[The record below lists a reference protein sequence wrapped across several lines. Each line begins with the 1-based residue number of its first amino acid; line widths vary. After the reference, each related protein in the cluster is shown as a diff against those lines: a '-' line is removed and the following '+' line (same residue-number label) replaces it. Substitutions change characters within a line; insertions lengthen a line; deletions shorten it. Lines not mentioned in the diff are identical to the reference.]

1 MTIIY
6 IEFVV
11 KIVELNEKLISLRKE
26 KRMSQQ
32 DLAEALNVSRQAVSR
47 WEVGIAIPSMDNL
60 LALSKLFGVP
70 ADELMGADRGTDV
83 LESEKESEKVQ
94 GSGNIKGRSVRKV
107 ILIILAAAA
116 LVAAIVI
123 TYLNQKEA
131 EPVEQNT
138 VKFEGLEEERISDS
152 DAVVS
157 EPIP

>member
-60 LALSKLFGVP
+60 LALSKLFRVP

-83 LESEKESEKVQ
+83 LESEKVQ

-138 VKFEGLEEERISDS
+138 VNFEGLEEERISDS

>member
-60 LALSKLFGVP
+60 LALSKLFVVP

-83 LESEKESEKVQ
+83 LESEKVQ

>member
-1 MTIIY
+1 M
-6 IEFVV
+6 
-11 KIVELNEKLISLRKE
+11 KLNERLISLRKD

-32 DLAEALNVSRQAVSR
+32 DLAEALNVSRQAVSS
-47 WEVGIAIPSMDNL
+47 WEVGIAIPSMDYL

-70 ADELMGADRGTDV
+70 TDELMGGDKVVGV
-83 LESEKESEKVQ
+83 PESEKTQ
-94 GSGNIKGRSVRKV
+94 GSGNRKGRSVLKV

-138 VKFEGLEEERISDS
+138 VKFEELEEERISDS
-152 DAVVS
+152 DAVIS
-157 EPIP
+157 GPIS

>member
-1 MTIIY
+1 MAIVC
-6 IEFVV
+6 IEFEV
-11 KIVELNEKLISLRKE
+11 KTVKLNERLISLRKD

-47 WEVGIAIPSMDNL
+47 CEVGIAIPSMDNL

-70 ADELMGADRGTDV
+70 TDELMGGDKVVSVPER
-83 LESEKESEKVQ
+83 EKTQ
-94 GSGNIKGRSVRKV
+94 GSGNRKGRSVLKV

-123 TYLNQKEA
+123 TYLNQKDT
-131 EPVEQNT
+131 EPEEQNT

-152 DAVVS
+152 DAVIS
-157 EPIP
+157 GPIS

>member
-1 MTIIY
+1 M
-6 IEFVV
+6 V
-11 KIVELNEKLISLRKE
+11 KIVELNEKLISLRKD

-70 ADELMGADRGTDV
+70 ADELMGSDRGTDV
-83 LESEKESEKVQ
+83 LESRKVQ
-94 GSGNIKGRSVRKV
+94 GNGNIKGRSVLKV
-107 ILIILAAAA
+107 ILSILAAAA

-131 EPVEQNT
+131 EPVEQNP

-152 DAVVS
+152 DAVKNG
-157 EPIP
+157 PIS

>member
-1 MTIIY
+1 M
-6 IEFVV
+6 
-11 KIVELNEKLISLRKE
+11 KLNERLISLRKD

-70 ADELMGADRGTDV
+70 TDELMGGDKVVSVPEG
-83 LESEKESEKVQ
+83 EKTQ
-94 GSGNIKGRSVRKV
+94 GSGNRKGRSVLKV

-123 TYLNQKEA
+123 TYLNQKDT
-131 EPVEQNT
+131 EPEEQNT

-152 DAVVS
+152 DAVIS
-157 EPIP
+157 GPIS

>member
-1 MTIIY
+1 MAIVC
-6 IEFVV
+6 IEFEV
-11 KIVELNEKLISLRKE
+11 KTVKLNERLISLRKD

-70 ADELMGADRGTDV
+70 TDELIGV
-83 LESEKESEKVQ
+83 PESEKTQ
-94 GSGNIKGRSVRKV
+94 GSGNRKGRSVLKV

-138 VKFEGLEEERISDS
+138 VKFEELEEERISDS
-152 DAVVS
+152 DAVIS
-157 EPIP
+157 GPIS

>member
-1 MTIIY
+1 MAIVC
-6 IEFVV
+6 IEFEV
-11 KIVELNEKLISLRKE
+11 KTVKLNERLISLRKD

-70 ADELMGADRGTDV
+70 TDELMGGDKV
-83 LESEKESEKVQ
+83 VSVPESEKTQ
-94 GSGNIKGRSVRKV
+94 GRGNRKGRSVLKV

-123 TYLNQKEA
+123 TYLNQKDT
-131 EPVEQNT
+131 EPEEQNT

-152 DAVVS
+152 DAVIS
-157 EPIP
+157 GPIS

>member
-1 MTIIY
+1 M
-6 IEFVV
+6 
-11 KIVELNEKLISLRKE
+11 KLNERLISLRKD

-70 ADELMGADRGTDV
+70 TDELMGGDKV
-83 LESEKESEKVQ
+83 VSVPESEKTQ
-94 GSGNIKGRSVRKV
+94 GSGNRKGRSVLKV
-107 ILIILAAAA
+107 ILIILA

-123 TYLNQKEA
+123 TYLNQKDT
-131 EPVEQNT
+131 EPEEQNT

-152 DAVVS
+152 DAVIS
-157 EPIP
+157 GPIS

>member
-32 DLAEALNVSRQAVSR
+32 DLAEALNVSRQAASR

-83 LESEKESEKVQ
+83 LESEKVQ

>member
-1 MTIIY
+1 MAIVC
-6 IEFVV
+6 IEFEV
-11 KIVELNEKLISLRKE
+11 KTVKLNERLISLRKD

-70 ADELMGADRGTDV
+70 TDELMG
-83 LESEKESEKVQ
+83 
-94 GSGNIKGRSVRKV
+94 GSGNRKGRSVLKV

-123 TYLNQKEA
+123 TYLNQKDT
-131 EPVEQNT
+131 EPEEQNT

-152 DAVVS
+152 DAVIS
-157 EPIP
+157 GPIS

>member
-60 LALSKLFGVP
+60 LAL
-70 ADELMGADRGTDV
+70 
-83 LESEKESEKVQ
+83 
-94 GSGNIKGRSVRKV
+94 I
-107 ILIILAAAA
+107 
-116 LVAAIVI
+116 
-123 TYLNQKEA
+123 
-131 EPVEQNT
+131 
-138 VKFEGLEEERISDS
+138 
-152 DAVVS
+152 
-157 EPIP
+157 

>member
-1 MTIIY
+1 MAIVC
-6 IEFVV
+6 IEFEV
-11 KIVELNEKLISLRKE
+11 KTVKLNERLISLRKD

-70 ADELMGADRGTDV
+70 TDELMGGDKV
-83 LESEKESEKVQ
+83 VSVPESEKTQ
-94 GSGNIKGRSVRKV
+94 GSGNRKGHSVLKV

-123 TYLNQKEA
+123 TYLNQKDT
-131 EPVEQNT
+131 EPEEQNT

-152 DAVVS
+152 DAVIS
-157 EPIP
+157 GPIS

>member
-47 WEVGIAIPSMDNL
+47 WEVRIAIPSMDNL

-83 LESEKESEKVQ
+83 LESEKVQ

>member
-1 MTIIY
+1 MAIVC
-6 IEFVV
+6 IEFEV
-11 KIVELNEKLISLRKE
+11 KTVKLNERLISLRKD

-70 ADELMGADRGTDV
+70 TDELMGGDKVVGV
-83 LESEKESEKVQ
+83 SESEKTQ
-94 GSGNIKGRSVRKV
+94 GSGNRKGRSVLKV

-123 TYLNQKEA
+123 TYLNQKDT
-131 EPVEQNT
+131 EPEEQNT

-152 DAVVS
+152 DAVIS
-157 EPIP
+157 GPIS

>member
-1 MTIIY
+1 MAIVC
-6 IEFVV
+6 IEFEV
-11 KIVELNEKLISLRKE
+11 KTVKLNERLISLRKD

-70 ADELMGADRGTDV
+70 TDELMGGDKVVGV
-83 LESEKESEKVQ
+83 PESEKTQ
-94 GSGNIKGRSVRKV
+94 GSGNRKGRSVLKV
-107 ILIILAAAA
+107 ILAAAA

-138 VKFEGLEEERISDS
+138 VKFEELEEERISDS
-152 DAVVS
+152 DAVKS
-157 EPIP
+157 GPIS

>member
-47 WEVGIAIPSMDNL
+47 WEVGIAIPSKDNL

-83 LESEKESEKVQ
+83 LESEKVQ

>member
-11 KIVELNEKLISLRKE
+11 KIVELNEKLISLRKD

-47 WEVGIAIPSMDNL
+47 WEVGTSSPGMDNL

-70 ADELMGADRGTDV
+70 TDELMGADRSADAS
-83 LESEKESEKVQ
+83 ESEKQQ
-94 GSGNIKGRSVRKV
+94 GNGNIKRRSVLKGKV
-107 ILIILAAAA
+107 LLIILTVAA
-116 LVAAIVI
+116 LVVAIVI

-131 EPVEQNT
+131 EQIEQNK
-138 VKFEGLEEERISDS
+138 VKFEDLKDDERISDS

>member
-1 MTIIY
+1 MAIVC
-6 IEFVV
+6 IEFEV
-11 KIVELNEKLISLRKE
+11 KTVKLNERLISLRKD

-70 ADELMGADRGTDV
+70 TDELMGGDKV
-83 LESEKESEKVQ
+83 VSVPESEKTQ
-94 GSGNIKGRSVRKV
+94 GSGNRKGRSVLKV

-116 LVAAIVI
+116 LVAIVI
-123 TYLNQKEA
+123 TYLNQKDT
-131 EPVEQNT
+131 EPEEQNT

-152 DAVVS
+152 DAVIS
-157 EPIP
+157 GPIS